1 MYNDFIP
8 EAVYSQVVAQSNCTS
23 ATDSFACLVA
33 VPVETISD
41 INVAINSAAFFG
53 VFTVVPV
60 IDGTFIVRRPSES
73 IALGLVNG
81 QAYLGV
87 TNTNEGVVFVS
98 SETVASTNIMQYVQE
113 LFPTMPDDAVVEAS
127 LAYYNT
133 ESTLLAESDGIMG
146 ESIFI
151 CPTYYL
157 LKAFEGRSYKGEFA
171 IPPANHGNDIPWY
184 FTSYDSA
191 ALNTPFQKAFSQG
204 FLAFAMSLDPNDKFD
219 STNITPTWPMWSS
232 GIGTGSEMLFNM
244 TSSGDAN
251 VTGITTDLALEAR
264 CSYWLSAGQYTYQ

>member
-1 MYNDFIP
+1 
-8 EAVYSQVVAQSNCTS
+8 
-23 ATDSFACLVA
+23 
-33 VPVETISD
+33 
-41 INVAINSAAFFG
+41 
-53 VFTVVPV
+53 
-60 IDGTFIVRRPSES
+60 
-73 IALGLVNG
+73 
-81 QAYLGV
+81 
-87 TNTNEGVVFVS
+87 
-98 SETVASTNIMQYVQE
+98 
-113 LFPTMPDDAVVEAS
+113 
-127 LAYYNT
+127 
-133 ESTLLAESDGIMG
+133 MG

-219 STNITPTWPMWSS
+219 STNITPNWPMWSS

-251 VTGITTDLALEAR
+251 VPVFVYIQA
-264 CSYWLSAGQYTYQ
+264 SIIY